1 MNEALLEI
9 EADVEGSYAK
19 PLTPEVLGAAD
30 VIVTIARSV
39 GEISIPGHTRHLD
52 WRVGDPGGADID
64 EVRRIRDDIARRVHA
79 LIDELDP
86 PEPGGV

>member
-1 MNEALLEI
+1 M
-9 EADVEGSYAK
+9 
-19 PLTPEVLGAAD
+19 
-30 VIVTIARSV
+30 ARSV

-86 PEPGGV
+86 GEPTDR